1 MKNITR
7 KVCSFV
13 CVILCLALLLLGAG
27 CGEKSAALL
36 KFNMPEKFD
45 QYKTSCVAENDRYSL
60 IWNAE
65 SERVILYDRIMDCE
79 WSYVPY
85 ESLNSSYNE
94 EGDEATIHP
103 RLESPIT
110 VNYYATSTLIDNET
124 NASAQ
129 SINKGTY
136 TMKPINNGVEIT
148 YYFEKFEF
156 TVPVAFILREDG
168 VDISVDPTRIEENSK
183 YCISSIVIA
192 PFFCSIAN
200 ENAGKDGHYIF
211 YPSGSGTLLYP
222 TYTGD
227 EGISTSESVF
237 GEDLNIEKEEML
249 TPTETIRMPVF
260 GVVNQD
266 KGVCAIIKSGA
277 ECAYLNTRIGQK
289 LTGYSYV
296 GAEFKIRGYQEAI
309 QTLFSTSVVK
319 TNIYADGFS
328 PDTLTVGFYPLYN
341 EEATYANMANI
352 YRDYLRDIG
361 SFSES
366 GSDDRLLNL
375 KIVGG
380 IETKKFN
387 FGIPS
392 TAMLTATTVNQAKDM
407 VSEIKDL
414 TGASMNVNLVGFG
427 QSGNDIGVIAGN
439 YKLNS
444 AFGKKKDMQA
454 LAELCKTQGTN
465 LYMNFDMVRFSSSGG
480 GLSSA
485 FGKANSTTGSF
496 STKTYY
502 SINFRTQNSDLRSY
516 YLASRAKFGEIA
528 EKIEKGADKLGLSGV
543 SLDTLTSLV
552 YSDYSDR
559 AYYAGANFANQVTDV
574 IDTFRENGY
583 KVAGSDAN
591 YFAAANCDH
600 VYDVP
605 TSSSKYRNYSVDVP
619 FYEMVFKG
627 YVSMSGTSLNL
638 ATNKNTTLLKAVESG
653 SGLQYTLVGSYDTQ
667 LITSGQNVFYGS
679 LYWDEAIERGVKTD
693 IVETVAAYKDY
704 FEQVKNAEIIDH
716 KVINDDVRLTVFNNG
731 VSVYV
736 NYGDKDYAAAE
747 GAVTAGGYLV
757 VKGA

>member
-168 VDISVDPTRIEENSK
+168 VDISVDPTRIEENSE

-227 EGISTSESVF
+227 EGTSTSESVF
-237 GEDLNIEKEEML
+237 GEDLNIEKEEIL

-352 YRDYLRDIG
+352 YRDYLKDNG

-465 LYMNFDMVRFSSSGG
+465 LYMNFDMVRFSSAGG

-502 SINFRTQNSDLRSY
+502 SINFRTQNADLRSY

>member
-60 IWNAE
+60 IWNAD

-94 EGDEATIHP
+94 DGSEATIHP

-124 NASAQ
+124 NAAAQ

-168 VDISVDPTRIEENSK
+168 VDISVDPTRIEENSE

-227 EGISTSESVF
+227 EGTSTSESVF

-266 KGVCAIIKSGA
+266 KGVCAIIKSGV

-319 TNIYADGFS
+319 TNLYADGFS

-444 AFGKKKDMQA
+444 SFGKKKDMQA
-454 LAELCKTQGTN
+454 LAELCKTQGIN

-485 FGKANSTTGSF
+485 FGKATSTTGSF

-502 SINFRTQNSDLRSY
+502 SINFRTQNPDLRSY

-528 EKIEKGADKLGLSGV
+528 KKIEKGADKLGLSGV

-559 AYYAGANFANQVTDV
+559 AYYAGANFANQVTDI

-605 TSSSKYRNYSVDVP
+605 TSSSKYRNYTVDVP

-693 IVETVAAYKDY
+693 IVKTVAAYKDY

>member
-168 VDISVDPTRIEENSK
+168 VDISVDPTRIEENSE

-227 EGISTSESVF
+227 EGTSTSESVF

-679 LYWDEAIERGVKTD
+679 LYWDEVIERGVKTD